1 MNPFI
6 ERLACRILC
15 STGIAMLTLAA
26 AYAADGVP
34 PFIPRII
41 ISSTIPANGDL
52 NPYGLAFVPDG
63 FAPGGTIAPGDV
75 LVANFNAKNNF
86 QGTGKT
92 IVRLTPNGAVAPA
105 VPAGQKGN
113 AVTFFTGKQPGLTLA
128 LGVLRGGFV
137 IVGNVPTKDGTSATI
152 SDGKLQVADKN
163 GKLVGTF
170 TDHAFFDSPWGLT
183 VNDQGTT
190 AQIFVANVLSGT
202 VSRLDVTVGGT
213 HGITIN
219 NRAVIAN
226 DYTHRTDPSALVLG
240 PTGLLYDSSLD
251 VLYVA
256 STADNKIF
264 AVPHAGTAT
273 IPVDKGTVV
282 FADTNVLHGPLGLAF
297 APNGNL
303 ITCNGDAIN
312 PDPTH
317 PSEVIEFTASG
328 KFVRQYNIDAG
339 VDAAFQIATVLA
351 PNATFN
357 FAAVNDNNNT
367 VAVYALPT
375 PEAASRVAP

>member
-1 MNPFI
+1 MNSFI
-6 ERLACRILC
+6 ERFACRLVC
-15 STGIAMLTLAA
+15 STGIAMLSLA
-26 AYAADGVP
+26 AYAEEGAK

-75 LVANFNAKNNF
+75 LVANFNAKNNL
-86 QGTGKT
+86 QGTGRT
-92 IVRLTPNGAVAPA
+92 IIKLTPNSAVAPA

-113 AVTFFTGKQPGLTLA
+113 AVTFFAGKQPGLTLA

-137 IVGNVPTKDGTSATI
+137 IVGNVPTKDGTSNTI
-152 SDGKLQVADKN
+152 SDGKLQVADRN
-163 GKLVGTF
+163 GKLVATL

-183 VNDQGTT
+183 VNDLGNT

-202 VSRLDVTVGGT
+202 VARLDVTVGGAK
-213 HGITIN
+213 GITIN
-219 NRAVIAN
+219 NRVLIAN
-226 DYTHRTDPSALVLG
+226 NYTHRTDPAALVVG
-240 PTGLLYDSSLD
+240 PTGLLYDPSAD

-256 STADNKIF
+256 ATADNKIF
-264 AVPHAGTAT
+264 AVPHAGTAS

-282 FADTNVLHGPLGLAF
+282 FADATVLRGPLGLAF
-297 APNGNL
+297 TPGGNL
-303 ITCNGDAIN
+303 ITSNGDAVN
-312 PDPTH
+312 TDLTH
-317 PSEVIEFTASG
+317 PSEVIEFTPSG

-339 VDAAFQIATVLA
+339 ADAAFQVATALGS
-351 PNATFN
+351 NATFN

-375 PEAASRVAP
+375 EQVGSHVAP